1 MSAELELLG
10 VVKATGAT
18 WSQPRS
24 EMTDV
29 SGYTEASLMC
39 TVFGGTLFAGSTTTV
54 WLQTAVDDAEERW
67 VTMAQLATYT
77 DNPSPPENHYICL
90 QGPGAGS
97 GSHPG
102 FARYL
107 RVRVEQNASSE
118 LTFDVQAIMKP

>member
-10 VVKATGAT
+10 VVTAIGNV

-24 EMTDV
+24 EMVDV

-39 TVFGGTLFAGSTTTV
+39 TVFGGTLFTGSTTRV

-77 DNPSPPENHYICL
+77 DNPSPPENHYAYL
-90 QGPGAGS
+90 QGAGAGS

-107 RVRVEQNASSE
+107 RIMVEQHVDSE
-118 LTFDVQAIMKP
+118 LTFDVQAVMKP